1 MTPEP
6 IWNIS
11 DKDFL
16 LKVQL
21 GLHELNVH
29 KIADFTDESTSA

>member
-21 GLHELNVH
+21 GLHELNFH